1 MRSHRRKARR
11 FPGGFRRI
19 FAVRAWACAAALCW
33 AWAGLAQA
41 QSWSLDAPPLALR
54 GESFDV
60 RVDGVAAEPDSAAAF
75 RVRVGEAAPRALEAA
90 PDGSWR
96 LRDASVS
103 SSGPVSIALL
113 RDGRVVAETRM
124 HVIPGWV
131 SILPPLVAIA
141 AALILRQVI
150 PALFLGL
157 LVGAWV
163 ARGMGFG
170 ALWLGLLDLFQVYVL
185 AALIDPGHGAII
197 LFSLMI
203 GGMVGV
209 ISRNGGMQDIV
220 ERLVRRIR
228 SARKA
233 QVATGMMGLLVF
245 FDDYANTL
253 VVGNTMR
260 SVTDRFN
267 VSREKLAYIVDS
279 TAAPVACLA
288 LVTTWIGY
296 EVGLI
301 GAAVENIDGFGESP
315 YSIFLQSIPYSFY
328 PLLAIFFVFC
338 VASSARDF
346 GPMLRAERRA
356 RQSGQ
361 VLSPNAEIGQAEE
374 SAAIAPKP
382 GVKYHALDAALPV
395 IVLVVSVLGGLYAT
409 GEGDSLPD
417 IIGSADSYS
426 ALMWGSL
433 LGAITAVALSL
444 VRRTLS
450 LSETINAWFAGVKS
464 MLLACVILVL
474 AWALSEI
481 TTVVHTADYL
491 ISALGES
498 LPPAVVPALI
508 FVLAAVTAFSTG
520 SSWGAMGILMPLVL
534 PLTWAILEINGMTGG
549 ESHHIMY
556 SSVACVLTGAVCGDH
571 CSPISDTTI
580 LSSMASGCDHIDH
593 VRTQLPYALFVGGV
607 AIFLGIL
614 PGGFGLPWWIGVS
627 AGAGTLFFGLRA
639 FGKRAPDASE
649 A

>member
-1 MRSHRRKARR
+1 MDNKRRKDVRFSGLRR
-11 FPGGFRRI
+11 CVVSAGGW
-19 FAVRAWACAAALCW
+19 VCAAALCW
-33 AWAGLAQA
+33 AGAAQA
-41 QSWSLDAPPLALR
+41 QTWSLDAPSVALR
-54 GESFDV
+54 GKAFEV
-60 RVDGVAAEPDSAAAF
+60 RAEGVKADSIAAF
-75 RVRVGEAAPRALEAA
+75 RVRVGDAAPRPLERS
-90 PDGSWR
+90 PDGQGY
-96 LRDASVS
+96 LAGATVS
-103 SSGPVSIALL
+103 SSGSVSIALL
-113 RDGRVVAETRM
+113 RNEQVVAETGTY
-124 HVIPGWV
+124 VIPGWV
-131 SILPPLVAIA
+131 SIVPPLIAIA

-170 ALWLGLLDLFQVYVL
+170 GLWLGLLDTFQVYVL
-185 AALIDPGHGAII
+185 AALIDSGHGAII

-203 GGMVGV
+203 GGMVGI

-233 QVATGMMGLLVF
+233 QVATGVMGLLVF

-296 EVGLI
+296 EIGLI
-301 GAAVENIDGFGESP
+301 GVAIENLDGFSESA

-328 PLLAIFFVFC
+328 PILAIFFVFC
-338 VASSARDF
+338 VASSSRDF

-356 RQSGQ
+356 RLTGQ
-361 VLSPNAEIGQAEE
+361 VLSPDADIGQHEE
-374 SAAIAPKP
+374 GADAAAPKP
-382 GVKYHALDAALPV
+382 GVKYHAMDAVLPV
-395 IVLVVSVLGGLYAT
+395 VVLVVSVLGGLYAT
-409 GEGDSLPD
+409 GEGDTLRD
-417 IIGSADSYS
+417 IIGTADSYS

-433 LGAITAVALSL
+433 LGAVTAVTLSL
-444 VRRTLS
+444 VRRTLT
-450 LSETINAWFAGVKS
+450 LTETVNAWFSGVKS

-481 TTVVHTADYL
+481 TTVIHTADYL

-498 LPPAVVPALI
+498 LPPGIVPTLI
-508 FVLAAVTAFSTG
+508 FALAAVTAFSTG
-520 SSWGAMGILMPLVL
+520 SSWGTMGILMPLVI
-534 PLTWAILEINGMTGG
+534 PLVWAILAINGLTDG
-549 ESHHIMY
+549 SHHHIMY

-593 VRTQLPYALFVGGV
+593 VRTQLPYASFAGGA
-607 AIFLGIL
+607 AIALGTL
-614 PGGFGLPWWIGVS
+614 PTGFGLPWWIGML
-627 AGAGTLFFGLRA
+627 AGGGALFFGLRM
-639 FGKRAPDASE
+639 FGKRIPEAQDA
-649 A
+649 